1 MKSNLDVWAVQ
12 TDPTEIYTALEQVKD
27 GISIIYSNCTCNFKI
42 GSQEISTRQFDT
54 FLYNEESD
62 VLIMLMRGGKA
73 TKEDMIKYL
82 EEKGK
87 KYHEIT
93 FANPVEEYENTDD
106 IDPIW
111 FAREKYVLE
120 DAIKDSK
127 KNGITSCE
135 FYPFLT
141 GSLNFGYISNSNNA
155 YSIDGRL
162 FRGLVKLDDKLV
174 LIINQ
179 RENIDAN
186 GKMRN
191 MSNQDVLDI
200 LKSNGIECTVITD
213 KEPEIYNKRKIK

>member
-1 MKSNLDVWAVQ
+1 MNSNLDCWAIQ
-12 TDPTEIYTALEQVKD
+12 TDSEELATALDQIDD
-27 GISIIYSNCTCNFKI
+27 GISFIYSNCTCNFKI
-42 GSQEISTRQFDT
+42 GNQEIKNRQFDT
-54 FLYNEESD
+54 FLYNEDSD

-82 EEKGK
+82 EENGK
-87 KYHEIT
+87 EYYEVT
-93 FANPVEEYENTDD
+93 FANPVEDYENTDD

-120 DAIKDSK
+120 DAINDSK
-127 KNGITSCE
+127 SRGITSCE

-141 GSLNFGYISNSNNA
+141 GSLNFGYISNTDNP
-155 YSIDGRL
+155 YSVDGRL
-162 FRGLVKLDDKLV
+162 FRGLVKFDDKLV

-200 LKSNGIECTVITD
+200 LKSNGIDCTVITD
-213 KEPEIYNKRKIK
+213 KEPEIYKTNKVK

>member
-1 MKSNLDVWAVQ
+1 MKSNLDVWAIQ

-42 GSQEISTRQFDT
+42 GSQEIKNRQFDT

-73 TKEDMIKYL
+73 TKE
-82 EEKGK
+82 
-87 KYHEIT
+87 
-93 FANPVEEYENTDD
+93 EYENTDD

-120 DAIKDSK
+120 DAINDSK
-127 KNGITSCE
+127 SRGITSCE

-162 FRGLVKLDDKLV
+162 FRGLVKFDDKLV

-179 RENIDAN
+179 MENIDTN

-213 KEPEIYNKRKIK
+213 KEPEIYKTNKIK

>member
-1 MKSNLDVWAVQ
+1 MRSNLDVWAVQ

-82 EEKGK
+82 EENGK
-87 KYHEIT
+87 EYYEVT
-93 FANPVEEYENTDD
+93 FADSMDEYEDGNDVSVL
-106 IDPIW
+106 W
-111 FAREKYVLE
+111 FSREKYVLE
-120 DAIKDSK
+120 DAINDSK
-127 KNGITSCE
+127 SKGINSCE
-135 FYPFLT
+135 YYPLTT
-141 GSLNFGYISNSNNA
+141 GSLELGYISNTNKP
-155 YSIDGRL
+155 YSVDGRL
-162 FRGLVKLDDKLV
+162 FNGVVKFEDKLV

-179 RENIDAN
+179 PGNVDENGN
-186 GKMRN
+186 NRN
-191 MSNQDVLDI
+191 SWPCNVLDI
-200 LKSNGIECTVITD
+200 LKENGIECTVIMD